1 MEKTLRIA
9 SYNTDEYDRL
19 VNINAPKFYFGGV
32 YLHGEIE
39 DLCNHDLCR
48 PINYEDFPDEIIT
61 ISEPW
66 GMIPYLFLE
75 GVFPCVVD
83 SKYECT
89 AFLWYNHDN
98 VKQHKIES
106 YTMRGLIVLNTD
118 KSNLEYAFEKY
129 NKRSY
134 IL

>member
-1 MEKTLRIA
+1 MKKTLKIA

-19 VNINAPKFYFGGV
+19 VNINAPKFYFSGV

-39 DLCNHDLCR
+39 DLCNHDLCH
-48 PINYEDFPDEIIT
+48 PVNSEDFPYGIIT

-66 GMIPYLFLE
+66 GLVPYLFLE
-75 GVFPCVVD
+75 GIFPCIVD
-83 SKYECT
+83 NKYKCT
-89 AFLWYNHDN
+89 AFLWYDHNY
-98 VKQHKIES
+98 VKQHKAEH
-106 YTMRGLIVLNTD
+106 TMRSLIVLNTD
-118 KSNLEYAFEKY
+118 KSNLEYALEKY

>member
-1 MEKTLRIA
+1 MKKTLKIA
-9 SYNTDEYDRL
+9 SYNTNEYDRL
-19 VNINAPKFYFGGV
+19 VNINAPKFYFSGV

-48 PINYEDFPDEIIT
+48 PINYEDFSDEIIT

-75 GVFPCVVD
+75 GVFTCIVD
-83 SKYECT
+83 GKYECT
-89 AFLWYNHDN
+89 AFLQYDHDD
-98 VKQHKIES
+98 VKQRKVEPH
-106 YTMRGLIVLNTD
+106 TMRGLIVLNTD

-129 NKRSY
+129 NGKSY
-134 IL
+134 TI